1 MRIIAERNVG
11 ETRAAVFD
19 GDRPIELHLER
30 WSERRTRAVRGEV
43 YRGRVV
49 SIDKVLNGAFIDLG
63 KGPNGF
69 LPLGKAG
76 RIQGLHN
83 GASIGVQ
90 VSREEFQDKG
100 PTLSPF
106 EIEQDGET
114 PEAIAIAPPIDERL
128 AMGFD
133 APVRT
138 PKEAGIDLDPIFEAA
153 LEPNVTL
160 SGGGQLIIEPVTALT
175 AIDVDAAGRQAQSGG
190 QKFIL
195 DLNKVAAREAGR
207 QVRLRGIGGV
217 VAIDFL
223 PLKKRADQAALD
235 QALKGAFRG
244 DPAKI
249 DIAPSSR
256 FAIVELARQRLGRSL
271 YEMCWERF
279 GVLSAETCAL
289 AALRRLER
297 EGRAQPG
304 RPLTMDVGIDL
315 FAWLESDPI
324 GWQKS
329 MTNRLGAR
337 FVMQQDAAPDPR
349 AFRIRTRTE

>member
-19 GDRPIELHLER
+19 GDRPIELHVER
-30 WSERRTRAVRGEV
+30 WSERRSRAVRGEV
-43 YRGRVV
+43 FRGRVV
-49 SIDKVLNGAFIDLG
+49 SIDKVLNGAFVELG
-63 KGPNGF
+63 KGPDGF

-76 RIQGLHN
+76 RIEGLHN

-90 VSREEFQDKG
+90 ISREAFQDKG

-106 EIEQDGET
+106 ELEEDGAA
-114 PEAIAIAPPIDERL
+114 PEAIATAPPIDERL
-128 AMGFD
+128 AMGFE
-133 APVRT
+133 APIRT
-138 PKEAGIDLDPIFEAA
+138 PKEAGIDLDPVFEAA
-153 LEPNVTL
+153 LEPKVPL
-160 SGGGQLIIEPVTALT
+160 SGGGHLVIEPVTALT
-175 AIDVDAAGRQAQSGG
+175 AIDVDAAGRHAQSGG

-195 DLNKVAAREAGR
+195 DLNKAAAREAGR
-207 QVRLRGIGGV
+207 QIRLRGIGGV

-223 PLKKRADQAALD
+223 PLKKRADQGALD

-279 GVLSAETCAL
+279 GVLSVETSAL

-297 EGRAQPG
+297 EGRAHSGKPITLEAG
-304 RPLTMDVGIDL
+304 SEI
-315 FAWLESDPI
+315 FAWLDADPV

-337 FVMQQDAAPDPR
+337 FQLKENAALDPR
-349 AFRIRTRTE
+349 AFSVDAGRE